1 MSHCPDPPPLPDEA
15 QFRRGNILA
24 FRQLVLRLQHG
35 LLGFFGRM
43 GFGQADAEEL
53 AQETFLTVWRQR
65 ERFDPSRAGL
75 STWVY
80 MVARSRALNELARH
94 KRRPRVVEPS
104 FATGEDPID
113 GIAADPAHTDPERLA
128 TRNQQMARLRDA
140 LLSLSTDDRLA
151 IALYYVEAMSIA
163 QAAEVLECTPGAYR
177 TRLSR
182 ARQRLMNASRTD
194 EQT

>member
-1 MSHCPDPPPLPDEA
+1 LPDEG
-15 QFRRGNILA
+15 QFRHGNILA
-24 FRQLVLRLQHG
+24 FRQLVVRLQRG

-65 ERFDPSRAGL
+65 ERFDPERAGL

-80 MVARSRALNELARH
+80 MVARSRALNE
-94 KRRPRVVEPS
+94 
-104 FATGEDPID
+104 
-113 GIAADPAHTDPERLA
+113 RLVSQK
-128 TRNQQMARLRDA
+128 QQMAKLRDA
-140 LLSLSTDDRLA
+140 LLKLSSDDRLA

-194 EQT
+194 EQI